1 MTNSALSTQHSALMI
16 TQDVPID
23 RRIVLQART
32 LTDAGW
38 HVTILARAAADA
50 TEAINL
56 PDKGE
61 EQVDGI
67 PVLRLKVEGLDPRYG
82 WVYRLGRRAGARGQR
97 AGVAAAALLGVLN
110 GYNTFSR
117 LAPHYAAAMKA
128 DVYHAHDLNNLQ
140 AAALAALINN
150 SRLVYD
156 AHELFPEINNRWVRL
171 KKRYWSKVERRLLP
185 KCDAAS
191 TVNEFIADE
200 MAGRYHVSPPTV
212 IYNATNPPLGFDAAH
227 PPNHLREALGL
238 GSETRIALFQG
249 WMAEGRGL
257 ENLVLSAKHLPDN
270 IVVVMLGFGDYRSK
284 LEQMA
289 QDAGITKRVRFLD
302 AVPQS
307 RLVEYCASAD
317 VGLIPYQAVD
327 LNNFYSSPNKLFDYI
342 VAGLPIIANDLPF
355 LRKMVV
361 GHGLGLTA
369 ALDAPESYASAISLL
384 LGNDRLL
391 RETRFNLL
399 EAAKVY
405 NWDEEGKKVV
415 GMYKGLTAV

>member
-1 MTNSALSTQHSALMI
+1 MI

-38 HVTILARAAADA
+38 NVTILARAAADA
-50 TEAINL
+50 TAALNL
-56 PDKGE
+56 PDRRE
-61 EQVDGI
+61 EWVDGI
-67 PVLRLKVEGLDPRYG
+67 RVQRIKVEGQDPRYG
-82 WVYRLGRRAGARGQR
+82 WVYRLGRLAGARGQR
-97 AGVAAAALLGVLN
+97 AGVATSALLGVLN

-140 AAALAALINN
+140 SAALAALIND

-171 KKRYWSKVERRLLP
+171 KKRYWTKVERRLLP

-200 MAGRYHVSPPTV
+200 MASRYRVPPPTV
-212 IYNATNPPLGFDAAH
+212 IYNATNPPLGFDAAN

-238 GSETRIALFQG
+238 ERETRIALFQG

-257 ENLVLSAKHLPDN
+257 ENLVLAAKHLPAN
-270 IVVVMLGFGDYRSK
+270 IVIVMLGFGDYRSK

-289 QDAGITKRVRFLD
+289 RTAGLTARVLFLD
-302 AVPQS
+302 AVPQDK
-307 RLVEYCASAD
+307 LVEYCASAD

-369 ALDAPESYASAISLL
+369 ELHDAASYASAISLL
-384 LGNDRLL
+384 LGNERLL
-391 RETRFNLL
+391 RETRANLL

-415 GMYKGLTAV
+415 AMYERI

>member
-1 MTNSALSTQHSALMI
+1 MNNPKLKTQHSTLMI
-16 TQDVPID
+16 TQDVLID

-32 LTDAGW
+32 LTEAGW
-38 HVTILARAAADA
+38 NVTILARAAAEA
-50 TEAINL
+50 TAALNL
-56 PDKGE
+56 PAKGDE
-61 EQVDGI
+61 WVDGI
-67 PVLRLKVEGLDPRYG
+67 RVQRIKVEGQDPRYG
-82 WVYRLGRRAGARGQR
+82 WVYRLGRVAGARGQKG
-97 AGVAAAALLGVLN
+97 AIAAAALLGVLN

-128 DVYHAHDLNNLQ
+128 DVYHAHDLVNLQ

-150 SRLVYD
+150 SALVYD

-171 KKRYWSKVERRLLP
+171 KKRYWSKVERLLLP

-200 MAGRYHVSPPTV
+200 MAGRYHVPPPIV
-212 IYNATNPPLGFDAAH
+212 IYNATNPPPGFDPAN

-238 GSETRIALFQG
+238 GRETRIALFQG

-257 ENLVLSAKHLPDN
+257 ENLVLSAKHLPTN
-270 IVVVMLGFGDYRSK
+270 VVVVMLGFGLYRNK

-289 QDAGITKRVRFLD
+289 QSAGLTQRVRFLD

-307 RLVEYCASAD
+307 KLVEYCASAD

-369 ALDAPESYASAISLL
+369 ALDSPASYASAISLL

-391 RETRFNLL
+391 RETRANLL
-399 EAAKVY
+399 AAAKIY

-415 GMYKGLTAV
+415 RMYEGLNE